1 MAFPTYDQVGNGQPL
16 SKRQLLIGVF
26 VIKRSRIGAI
36 CILLLPVVPVSML
49 AQTSDYSLFRHP
61 SPPKQNE
68 TGSQGLPGAE
78 LATIL
83 GTVTDIN
90 DQPVAGATVSLNGPN
105 ASDVRTVKT
114 SELGFFELVDVAPGI
129 SYRVTVSATGFDL
142 WESPLLVL
150 QPGQREHLD
159 VDKLRIKE
167 LQTTV
172 TVSPETSNEIAI
184 QQVKVE
190 EKQRGLGIIPNFF
203 AVYDSH
209 PAPLTAKLKFD
220 LAFRVLRDPFTLA
233 GVAMIAGGGQA
244 AGNPAYVQG
253 AKGYGERFG
262 ANYANQFTAIMVGGA
277 ILPSLLHQDPRY
289 FYQGSGTK
297 TSRALHAVS
306 SLFITKGDNGK
317 TEPNFSSLGGD
328 LVSATIS
335 TSYYPEQNEEG
346 RTVLE
351 GFAINTAV
359 HVAVR
364 LLQEFVF
371 RPQKGTVVD
380 DTR

>member
-1 MAFPTYDQVGNGQPL
+1 MSGLVT
-16 SKRQLLIGVF
+16 KRFRV
-26 VIKRSRIGAI
+26 GAI
-36 CILLLPVVPVSML
+36 CILLLPVVPLSML
-49 AQTSDYSLFRHP
+49 AQTSDYSLFWHP
-61 SPPKQNE
+61 SSPARNE
-68 TGSQGLPGAE
+68 SGSQGVPASE

-83 GTVTDIN
+83 GTVTG
-90 DQPVAGATVSLNGPN
+90 AGATVSLNGPN
-105 ASDVRTVKT
+105 ANDVRTVTT
-114 SELGFFELVDVAPGI
+114 SELGFFELADVAPGI
-129 SYRVTVSATGFDL
+129 SYRVTVSATGFER

-159 VDKLRIKE
+159 VDKLRIEE
-167 LQTTV
+167 LRTTV
-172 TVSPETSNEIAI
+172 MVTPETSNEIAI

-203 AVYDSH
+203 TAYNPN

-233 GVAMIAGGGQA
+233 GVALIAGGGQA
-244 AGNPAYVQG
+244 AGNRAYVQG
-253 AKGYGERFG
+253 ARGYGERFG
-262 ANYANQFTAIMVGGA
+262 SNYANQLTAIMVGGA

-306 SLFITKGDNGK
+306 SIFLAKGDNGK
-317 TEPNFSSLGGD
+317 TEPNFSSIGGD

-346 RTVLE
+346 KTVLE

-380 DTR
+380 DTGKPAGAP